1 MPEVD
6 FTQEELDQ
14 TILSALER
22 RKQRRAGGLAEGG
35 SLPLGGSMSVRD
47 RLREALQ
54 RRSSRLRRPKSSNG
68 ESL

>member
-22 RKQRRAGGLAEGG
+22 RKQRREGGLAQDGTI
-35 SLPLGGSMSVRD
+35 PLGGGMSVRD

-54 RRSSRLRRPKSSNG
+54 RRPSRLRRPKGSNG
-68 ESL
+68 NV